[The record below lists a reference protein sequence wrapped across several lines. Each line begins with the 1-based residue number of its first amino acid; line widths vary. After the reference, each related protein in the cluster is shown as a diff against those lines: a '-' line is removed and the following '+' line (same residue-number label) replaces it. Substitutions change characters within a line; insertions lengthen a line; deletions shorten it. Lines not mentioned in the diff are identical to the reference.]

1 MDLSETF
8 TKPLKDFAKNSI
20 RLVKR
25 CSKPD
30 IKGKQKVHRSVCVCV
45 CGEREKER
53 EREKKKKL
61 CLFHAALLDL
71 LEAKEEACVR
81 VRVLPE

>member
-53 EREKKKKL
+53 ERE
-61 CLFHAALLDL
+61 
-71 LEAKEEACVR
+71 EEEEALSFPRSFARSFGSQGGSVCACACSS
-81 VRVLPE
+81 

>member
-1 MDLSETF
+1 M
-8 TKPLKDFAKNSI
+8 
-20 RLVKR
+20 
-25 CSKPD
+25 
-30 IKGKQKVHRSVCVCV
+30 CVCV